1 MERWRPLLEN
11 GSSAAAYHPDELT
24 RGRQL
29 QQRGTTRRGAAS
41 GSGRQEPG
49 VAKVLAVDDEPQILT
64 ALARGLTRVGHEV
77 IVSRNAEDG
86 LAAAAAARPDV
97 ILLDLRLPDLDGIE
111 VVKRLRTWT
120 TVPILLLSGEGTEK
134 ARVAAL
140 DAGADD
146 FVDKP
151 FSMEELRARV
161 GATLRRHAGSSNGDA
176 QQVGNVPAP
185 EARIVSGPL
194 TIDLAARKVT
204 VEDEPVRLTPIQW
217 RLLQTLVAHPGKLL
231 TYRQIIANVWSEQH
245 GDESRD
251 SLRVHLRSLRS
262 KIADD
267 ASAPR
272 YIATEA
278 GVGCRWIGDVA

>member
-1 MERWRPLLEN
+1 M
-11 GSSAAAYHPDELT
+11 
-24 RGRQL
+24 
-29 QQRGTTRRGAAS
+29 
-41 GSGRQEPG
+41 
-49 VAKVLAVDDEPQILT
+49 AKVLAVDDEPQILT
-64 ALARGLTRVGHEV
+64 ALVRGLTRVGHEV

-86 LAAAAAARPDV
+86 LATAAAARPDV

-111 VVKRLRTWT
+111 VVRRLRTWT
-120 TVPILLLSGEGTEK
+120 TVPILLLSGAGTEK

-161 GATLRRHAGSSNGDA
+161 GAALRRNVGLSNGGDQHAGARASAG
-176 QQVGNVPAP
+176 
-185 EARIVSGPL
+185 ARIVSGPL
-194 TIDLAARKVT
+194 AIDLAARKVT
-204 VEDEPVRLTPIQW
+204 LEDEPVRLTPIQW
-217 RLLQTLVAHPGKLL
+217 RLLETLVAHPGKLL
-231 TYRQIIANVWSEQH
+231 TYRQIIASVWSDQH

-251 SLRVHLRSLRS
+251 ALRVHLRSLRG
-262 KIADD
+262 KISDD

-278 GVGCRWIGDVA
+278 GVGCRWVGNVA